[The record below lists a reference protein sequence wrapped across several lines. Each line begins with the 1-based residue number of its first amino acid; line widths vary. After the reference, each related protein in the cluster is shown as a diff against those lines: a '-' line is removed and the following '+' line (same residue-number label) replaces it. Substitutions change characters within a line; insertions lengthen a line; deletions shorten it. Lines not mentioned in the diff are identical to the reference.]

1 MGCRRK
7 IFNRRSVYQGITF
20 DSADEMERYIDL
32 KCRELRGEVS
42 SLRLQ
47 YRFCIIAK
55 QQVSTVVHLKRKDK
69 TVTKT
74 QERAAYYTCD
84 FMYREGEHVVI
95 EDVKS
100 RYTGAMRDYV
110 LRRKLMIYKINKHNA
125 RRGVRRFIFR
135 ESLNCRSGFK
145 TTDK

>member
-7 IFNRRSVYQGITF
+7 IFNKKTNYKGITF
-20 DSADEMERYIDL
+20 DSSDEVERYIDL
-32 KCRELRGEVS
+32 QCRELRGEIS
-42 SLRLQ
+42 QIRLQ
-47 YRFCIIAK
+47 VRFCIIGK
-55 QQVSTVVHLKRKDK
+55 QQVNTVVHLKRKDK

-84 FMYREGEHVVI
+84 FMYREGEHIVI

-110 LRRKLMIYKINKHNA
+110 LRRKLMVQKINIHNA